1 MKKLKYEILRK
12 NILSVSL
19 ISLTSKNWT
28 SSENA
33 TIPWTG
39 TTYIGPAI
47 SDVVYN
53 NNVTSPLVRGYYKW
67 NGSSWTY
74 LGDNKATRV
83 TTFNVTNN
91 GSGNYLINGIS
102 NATLSLTKGVKY
114 TFNINA
120 TGHPFWIKTVS
131 GIGTSNQYNLGVTN
145 NGTSNG
151 VITFV
156 VPHNGSSTLYYNCQ
170 FHISMAGQI
179 NVTDSPYLYYNL
191 PLFLEAKADELG
203 VMVGF
208 DGDIEQ
214 AEQLCNF
221 VYSANTGNTLTV
233 YNSASNIK
241 LKRIVD
247 ATFTI
252 NWGDG
257 SAAQSIGILSGLTKT
272 YSTAGTKPVSITM
285 VAPWKTET
293 VTKQIK
299 LPLTSNNPTDLAS
312 FTYSGATLP
321 YFNFTGQTYLQSGRT
336 QNYNNNYDYSG
347 NSFTGTTTFLALGK
361 SRKIEKKL
369 YGGNTYS
376 GVTGTTITIEGTLYN
391 CDKYVIDGLTYLDLS
406 DGTTYITGNTATFI
420 SESQFTKKLTRNE
433 HYLGFVS
440 EPVVYSDIFVERGKM
455 GVAEFNLRLGEIDNI
470 GELDIYGNGFFL
482 VKKQ

>member
-19 ISLTSKNWT
+19 ISLTSKNWKD
-28 SSENA
+28 EKNNI
-33 TIPWTG
+33 IPWTG
-39 TTYIGPAI
+39 TTYIGPAV
-47 SDVVYN
+47 SDVIYN
-53 NNVTSPLVRGYYKW
+53 TNETPPLVKGYYRW
-67 NGSSWTY
+67 NG
-74 LGDNKATRV
+74 
-83 TTFNVTNN
+83 TTWVLTTKQ
-91 GSGNYLINGIS
+91 
-102 NATLSLTKGVKY
+102 NAY
-114 TFNINA
+114 
-120 TGHPFWIKTVS
+120 
-131 GIGTSNQYNLGVTN
+131 
-145 NGTSNG
+145 
-151 VITFV
+151 
-156 VPHNGSSTLYYNCQ
+156 
-170 FHISMAGQI
+170 
-179 NVTDSPYLYYNL
+179 DDYNL
-191 PLFLEAKADELG
+191 PIYLEAKADELG
-203 VMVGF
+203 LMIGF

-214 AEQLCNF
+214 SEQLCNF

-257 SAAQSIGILSGLTKT
+257 SAAQSIGILSGLTKS
-272 YSTAGTKPVSITM
+272 YSSSGVKTVSIKM

-293 VTKQIK
+293 VTKRIK
-299 LPLTSNNPTDLAS
+299 LPLTTNTPTSLAT
-312 FTYSGATLP
+312 FTYSGSTLP
-321 YFNFTGQTYLQSGRT
+321 YFNVPADNYLQSGRT

-347 NSFTGTTTFLALGK
+347 NSFTGTTTFLALGQ

-369 YGGNTYS
+369 YGGTTYS
-376 GVTGTTITIEGTLYN
+376 GVTGTTIAIEGTTYN
-391 CDKYVIDGLTYLDLS
+391 CDKYEIDGLTYLDLS
-406 DGTTYITGNTATFI
+406 DGTTYITGNTTTFL
-420 SESQFTKKLTRNE
+420 SEAQFTKKLTRNE

-455 GVAEFNLRLGEIDNI
+455 GVSEFNLRLGEIDNL

>member
-28 SSENA
+28 SGENA

-47 SDVVYN
+47 GDVVYN
-53 NNVTSPLVRGYYKW
+53 NNIISPLVKGYYKW
-67 NGSSWTY
+67 NG
-74 LGDNKATRV
+74 
-83 TTFNVTNN
+83 TTWVLTTKQ
-91 GSGNYLINGIS
+91 
-102 NATLSLTKGVKY
+102 NAY
-114 TFNINA
+114 
-120 TGHPFWIKTVS
+120 
-131 GIGTSNQYNLGVTN
+131 
-145 NGTSNG
+145 
-151 VITFV
+151 
-156 VPHNGSSTLYYNCQ
+156 
-170 FHISMAGQI
+170 
-179 NVTDSPYLYYNL
+179 DDYNL

-208 DGDIEQ
+208 DGEIEQ

-221 VYSANTGNTLTV
+221 VYTANTGNTLTV

-241 LKRIVD
+241 LKRIID
-247 ATFTI
+247 ATFRI

-257 SAAQSIGILSGLTKT
+257 SATQSIGILSGLTKT
-272 YSTAGTKPVSITM
+272 YSTAGTKSVSITM
-285 VAPWKTET
+285 TAPWKTET
-293 VTKQIK
+293 VTKDIK
-299 LPLTSNNPTDLAS
+299 LPLTSNTPTDLAS
-312 FTYSGATLP
+312 FTYTGSTLP
-321 YFNFTGQTYLQSGRT
+321 YFNVTGQTYLQSGRT

-376 GVTGTTITIEGTLYN
+376 GVTGTTIAIEGTTYN

-406 DGTTYITGNTATFI
+406 DGTTYITGNTATFL
-420 SESQFTKKLTRNE
+420 SEAQFTKKLTRNE

-455 GVAEFNLRLGEIDNI
+455 GVSEFNLRLGEIDNI

>member
-28 SSENA
+28 SSENE
-33 TIPWTG
+33 TTPWTG

-47 SDVVYN
+47 GDVVYN
-53 NNVTSPLVRGYYKW
+53 NNVTPPLVKGYYKW
-67 NGSSWTY
+67 NG
-74 LGDNKATRV
+74 
-83 TTFNVTNN
+83 TTWV
-91 GSGNYLINGIS
+91 SI
-102 NATLSLTKGVKY
+102 TKSAAY
-114 TFNINA
+114 
-120 TGHPFWIKTVS
+120 
-131 GIGTSNQYNLGVTN
+131 
-145 NGTSNG
+145 
-151 VITFV
+151 
-156 VPHNGSSTLYYNCQ
+156 
-170 FHISMAGQI
+170 
-179 NVTDSPYLYYNL
+179 DDYNL

-203 VMVGF
+203 LMVGF

-214 AEQLCNF
+214 NEQLCNF

-241 LKRIVD
+241 LKRIID

-257 SAAQSIGILSGLTKT
+257 SATESIGILSGKTKT
-272 YSTAGTKPVSITM
+272 YSASGIKNVSITM

-299 LPLTSNNPTDLAS
+299 LPLTTNSPTNLAT
-312 FTYSGATLP
+312 FTYTGATLP
-321 YFNFTGQTYLQSGRT
+321 YFNVTGETYLQSGRT

-376 GVTGTTITIEGTLYN
+376 GVTGTTITIDGASYN

-406 DGTTYITGNTATFI
+406 DGTTYITGNTATFV
-420 SESQFTKKLTRNE
+420 SESQFTKRLTRNE
-433 HYLGFVS
+433 QYLGFVS
-440 EPVVYSDIFVERGKM
+440 EPAIYSDIFVERGKM
-455 GVAEFNLRLGEIDNI
+455 GVAEFNLRLGEIDNL
-470 GELDIYGNGFFL
+470 GELDIYGNGFFV

>member
-19 ISLTSKNWT
+19 ISLTSKNWKDEKNNII
-28 SSENA
+28 S
-33 TIPWTG
+33 WTG
-39 TTYIGPAI
+39 TTYIGPAV

-53 NNVTSPLVRGYYKW
+53 TNETLPLIKGYYKW
-67 NGSSWTY
+67 NGTTWVF
-74 LGDNKATRV
+74 LGVDKSARV

-91 GSGNYLINGIS
+91 GSGNYLINWNS
-102 NATLSLTKGVKY
+102 NPTLSLVKGETY

-120 TGHPFWIKTVS
+120 SGHPFWIKTAS
-131 GIGTSNQYNLGVTN
+131 SIGTSNQYNSGVTN

-156 VPHNGSSTLYYNCQ
+156 VPQNAPSILYYNCQ

-179 NVTDSPYLYYNL
+179 NVTESPYPNYNL
-191 PLFLEAKADELG
+191 LINLDAKADEMG

-214 AEQLCNF
+214 TEQLCNF

-257 SAAQSIGILSGLTKT
+257 SAIQSIGILSGLTKT
-272 YSTAGTKPVSITM
+272 YSTSGVKSVSIKM

-293 VTKQIK
+293 VTKHIK
-299 LPLTSNNPTDLAS
+299 LPLTTNTQQDLAN
-312 FTYSGATLP
+312 FKYGDYNVVASGSTKTPTAP
-321 YFNFTGQTYLQSGRT
+321 
-336 QNYNNNYDYSG
+336 
-347 NSFTGTTTFLALGK
+347 TFVAVGK

-376 GVTGTTITIEGTLYN
+376 GVTTTSLPGTSLT
-391 CDKYVIDGLTYLDLS
+391 CSKYTFDGLDYYDCS
-406 DGTTYITGNTATFI
+406 DGVTYITGKVPNHVLNETTGFTSYNSNTDFAIEYVTN
-420 SESQFTKKLTRNE
+420 KMLTRNE
-433 HYLGFVS
+433 HFLGFIS

-455 GVAEFNLRLGEIDNI
+455 GVSEFNLRLGEIDNI

>member
-28 SSENA
+28 SGENA

-47 SDVVYN
+47 GDVVYN
-53 NNVTSPLVRGYYKW
+53 NNIISPLVKGYYKW
-67 NGSSWTY
+67 NG
-74 LGDNKATRV
+74 
-83 TTFNVTNN
+83 TTWVLTTKQ
-91 GSGNYLINGIS
+91 
-102 NATLSLTKGVKY
+102 NAY
-114 TFNINA
+114 
-120 TGHPFWIKTVS
+120 
-131 GIGTSNQYNLGVTN
+131 
-145 NGTSNG
+145 
-151 VITFV
+151 
-156 VPHNGSSTLYYNCQ
+156 
-170 FHISMAGQI
+170 
-179 NVTDSPYLYYNL
+179 DDYNL

-208 DGDIEQ
+208 DGEIEQ

-241 LKRIVD
+241 LKRIID

-257 SAAQSIGILSGLTKT
+257 SATQSIGILSGLTKT
-272 YSTAGTKPVSITM
+272 YSTAGTKSVSITM
-285 VAPWKTET
+285 TAPWKIET
-293 VTKQIK
+293 VTKDIK
-299 LPLTSNNPTDLAS
+299 LPLISNTPTDLAA
-312 FTYSGATLP
+312 FTYSGSTLP
-321 YFNFTGQTYLQSGRT
+321 YFNTSDDYLQSGRT
-336 QNYNNNYDYSG
+336 QNYGNIYDYSA
-347 NSFTGTTTFLALGK
+347 NTFTGTTTFLALGQ

-376 GVTGTTITIEGTLYN
+376 GVTGTTVTIDGSVFN
-391 CDKYVIDGLTYLDLS
+391 CDKYIIDDLTYLDLS
-406 DGTTYITGNTATFI
+406 DGTTYITGNTSTFT
-420 SESQFTKKLTRNE
+420 SETQFTKKLTRND
-433 HYLGFVS
+433 HYLGFIS

-455 GVAEFNLRLGEIDNI
+455 GVSEFNLRLGEIDNI
-470 GELDIYGNGFFL
+470 GELDIYGNGFFV

>member
-19 ISLTSKNWT
+19 ISLTSKNWKDEKNNII
-28 SSENA
+28 S
-33 TIPWTG
+33 WTG
-39 TTYIGPAI
+39 TTYIGPAV

-53 NNVTSPLVRGYYKW
+53 TNETPPLVKGYYRW
-67 NGSSWTY
+67 NG
-74 LGDNKATRV
+74 
-83 TTFNVTNN
+83 TTWVLTTKQ
-91 GSGNYLINGIS
+91 
-102 NATLSLTKGVKY
+102 NAY
-114 TFNINA
+114 
-120 TGHPFWIKTVS
+120 
-131 GIGTSNQYNLGVTN
+131 
-145 NGTSNG
+145 
-151 VITFV
+151 
-156 VPHNGSSTLYYNCQ
+156 
-170 FHISMAGQI
+170 
-179 NVTDSPYLYYNL
+179 DDYNL
-191 PLFLEAKADELG
+191 PIYLETKADEMG

-214 AEQLCNF
+214 TEQLCNF

-257 SAAQSIGILSGLTKT
+257 SATQSIGILSGLTKT
-272 YSTAGTKPVSITM
+272 YSTSGVKSVSIKM

-293 VTKQIK
+293 VTKDIK
-299 LPLTSNNPTDLAS
+299 LPLTTNTPTDLAA
-312 FTYSGATLP
+312 FTYTGSTLP
-321 YFNFTGQTYLQSGRT
+321 YFNTSDDYLQSGRT
-336 QNYNNNYDYSG
+336 QNYGNIYDYST
-347 NSFTGTTTFLALGK
+347 NTFTGTTTFLALGK

-376 GVTGTTITIEGTLYN
+376 GVTGTTVTIEGSVFN
-391 CDKYVIDGLTYLDLS
+391 CDKYIIDDLTYLDLS
-406 DGTTYITGNTATFI
+406 DGTTYITGNTSTFT
-420 SESQFTKKLTRNE
+420 SETQFTKKLTRNE
-433 HYLGFVS
+433 HYLGFIS

-455 GVAEFNLRLGEIDNI
+455 GVSEFNLRLGEIDNI

>member
-12 NILSVSL
+12 NILRVSL
-19 ISLTSKNWT
+19 ISLTSKNWKNEKNYVT
-28 SSENA
+28 S
-33 TIPWTG
+33 WTG
-39 TTYIGPAI
+39 TTYIGPTI

-53 NNVTSPLVRGYYKW
+53 TNETLSLVEGYYKW
-67 NGSSWTY
+67 SGTSWIF
-74 LGDNKATRV
+74 LGKDKITRV

-91 GSGNYLINGIS
+91 GSGNYLINGSI
-102 NATLSLTKGVKY
+102 NPTLTLIKGVKY

-120 TGHPFWIKTVS
+120 TGHPFWIKSVS
-131 GIGTSNQYNLGVTN
+131 GIGTNNQYNLGVTN

-151 VITFV
+151 VITFL
-156 VPHNGSSTLYYNCQ
+156 VPHNLPSTLYYNCQ

-179 NVTDSPYLYYNL
+179 NITESPYPYYNL
-191 PLFLEAKADELG
+191 PIYLEAKADELG
-203 VMVGF
+203 LMIGF
-208 DGDIEQ
+208 DGNIEQ
-214 AEQLCNF
+214 DEQFCNF
-221 VYSANTGNTLTV
+221 VYTSNSGNTLTV

-257 SAAQSIGILSGLTKT
+257 SVTQSIGILSGLTKT
-272 YSTAGTKPVSITM
+272 YSTSGTKNVSITM
-285 VAPWKTET
+285 SASWKTQT
-293 VTKQIK
+293 LTKRIK
-299 LPLTSNNPTDLAS
+299 LPLTTNNPIDLAT
-312 FTYSGATLP
+312 FTYTGSTLP
-321 YFNFTGQTYLQSGRT
+321 YYNTSDDYLQSGRT
-336 QNYNNNYDYSG
+336 QNYNNIYDYSG
-347 NSFTGTTTFLALGK
+347 NTFSGTTTFLALGT

-369 YGGNTYS
+369 YGGNSYS
-376 GVTGTTITIEGTLYN
+376 GITGTTITIEGTSYN
-391 CDKYVIDGLTYLDLS
+391 CDKYIIDGLTYLDLS
-406 DGTTYITGNTATFI
+406 DGTTYITGNTATFL

-455 GVAEFNLRLGEIDNI
+455 GVSEFNLRLGEIDNI

>member
-33 TIPWTG
+33 TIPWVG

-47 SDVVYN
+47 GDVVYN
-53 NNVTSPLVRGYYKW
+53 NNVTPPLVKGYYKW
-67 NGSSWTY
+67 GT
-74 LGDNKATRV
+74 
-83 TTFNVTNN
+83 
-91 GSGNYLINGIS
+91 
-102 NATLSLTKGVKY
+102 
-114 TFNINA
+114 
-120 TGHPFWIKTVS
+120 PTVNTWNLV
-131 GIGTSNQYNLGVTN
+131 IGT
-145 NGTSNG
+145 GTTEQEIQS
-151 VITFV
+151 
-156 VPHNGSSTLYYNCQ
+156 
-170 FHISMAGQI
+170 HINSQI
-179 NVTDSPYLYYNL
+179 YENYQI
-191 PLFLEAKADELG
+191 PLFLDAKADELG

-214 AEQLCNF
+214 VDQLCNF

-241 LKRIVD
+241 LKRIID
-247 ATFTI
+247 ATFRI
-252 NWGDG
+252 DWGDG
-257 SAAQSIGILSGLTKT
+257 SATQSIGILSGLTKT
-272 YSTAGTKPVSITM
+272 YSTAGTKSVSITM
-285 VAPWKTET
+285 TAPWKTET
-293 VTKQIK
+293 VTKDIK
-299 LPLTSNNPTDLAS
+299 LPLTSNTPTDLAS
-312 FTYSGATLP
+312 FTYTGATLP
-321 YFNFTGQTYLQSGRT
+321 YFNVTGDTYLQSGRT

-347 NSFTGTTTFLALGK
+347 NSFTGTTIFLALGK

-376 GVTGTTITIEGTLYN
+376 GVTGTTIAIEGTTYN

-406 DGTTYITGNTATFI
+406 DGTTYITGNTATFL
-420 SESQFTKKLTRNE
+420 SEAQFTKKLTRNE

-455 GVAEFNLRLGEIDNI
+455 GVSEFNLRLGEIDNI

>member
-12 NILSVSL
+12 TG
-19 ISLTSKNWT
+19 LT
-28 SSENA
+28 
-33 TIPWTG
+33 
-39 TTYIGPAI
+39 
-47 SDVVYN
+47 
-53 NNVTSPLVRGYYKW
+53 
-67 NGSSWTY
+67 
-74 LGDNKATRV
+74 
-83 TTFNVTNN
+83 
-91 GSGNYLINGIS
+91 
-102 NATLSLTKGVKY
+102 
-114 TFNINA
+114 
-120 TGHPFWIKTVS
+120 
-131 GIGTSNQYNLGVTN
+131 
-145 NGTSNG
+145 
-151 VITFV
+151 
-156 VPHNGSSTLYYNCQ
+156 
-170 FHISMAGQI
+170 
-179 NVTDSPYLYYNL
+179 YNL

-241 LKRIVD
+241 LKRIID

-257 SAAQSIGILSGLTKT
+257 SPTESIGILSGKTKT
-272 YSTAGTKPVSITM
+272 YSTPGFKNVSITM

-299 LPLTSNNPTDLAS
+299 LPLTTNNPTDLAT
-312 FTYSGATLP
+312 FTYSGSTLP
-321 YFNFTGQTYLQSGRT
+321 YFNVSGETYLQSGRT

-369 YGGNTYS
+369 YGGSTYS
-376 GVTGTTITIEGTLYN
+376 GVTGTTITIEGTPYN
-391 CDKYVIDGLTYLDLS
+391 CDKYEIDGLTYLDLS
-406 DGTTYITGNTATFI
+406 DGTTYITGNTATFE
-420 SESQFTKKLTRNE
+420 SESQFTKRLTRNE

-440 EPVVYSDIFVERGKM
+440 EPLVYSDIFVERGKL

>member
-1 MKKLKYEILRK
+1 MKKLKYEILK
-12 NILSVSL
+12 
-19 ISLTSKNWT
+19 K
-28 SSENA
+28 
-33 TIPWTG
+33 
-39 TTYIGPAI
+39 
-47 SDVVYN
+47 D
-53 NNVTSPLVRGYYKW
+53 
-67 NGSSWTY
+67 
-74 LGDNKATRV
+74 
-83 TTFNVTNN
+83 
-91 GSGNYLINGIS
+91 
-102 NATLSLTKGVKY
+102 
-114 TFNINA
+114 
-120 TGHPFWIKTVS
+120 
-131 GIGTSNQYNLGVTN
+131 
-145 NGTSNG
+145 
-151 VITFV
+151 
-156 VPHNGSSTLYYNCQ
+156 SST
-170 FHISMAGQI
+170 
-179 NVTDSPYLYYNL
+179 DYNL
-191 PLFLEAKADELG
+191 PIYLEAKADELG
-203 VMVGF
+203 LMIGF

-214 AEQLCNF
+214 SEQLCNF
-221 VYSANTGNTLTV
+221 VYSANTGNTLTI
-233 YNSASNIK
+233 YNSNSVIN

-257 SAAQSIGILSGLTKT
+257 YVSGITVNKDYELTNLPEKT
-272 YSTAGTKPVSITM
+272 HVYSTSGVKTVSITM

-293 VTKQIK
+293 VTKHIK
-299 LPLTSNNPTDLAS
+299 LPLTTNTPTSLAT
-312 FTYSGATLP
+312 FTYTGSTLP
-321 YFNFTGQTYLQSGRT
+321 FYNVPADYYLQSGRT

-376 GVTGTTITIEGTLYN
+376 GVTGTTITVDGTTYN

-420 SESQFTKKLTRNE
+420 SEAQFTKKLTRNE

-455 GVAEFNLRLGEIDNI
+455 GVSEFNLRLGEIDNL